1 MQLMAPLDVGVVGG
15 GGFSLRREEFPHRPR
30 RTVSCALL
38 PLLLQRGGCQ
48 SVRDVTVMILLL
60 RTVYVHVSYSCT
72 RVGTSRRVVQ
82 ERSAKSVWSPLF
94 VSLALVRS
102 HLVARSSGSSSL
114 RSPQSLRNT
123 QVTMSLTA
131 LGVDATSEIASDK
144 TCA

>member
-15 GGFSLRREEFPHRPR
+15 GGFNLRREEFPHRPR

-60 RTVYVHVSYSCT
+60 RTVYVHVSYSCP

-82 ERSAKSVWSPLF
+82 ERSAKSVL
-94 VSLALVRS
+94 VSLTDAIPLVCS
-102 HLVARSSGSSSL
+102 HLVARSLVLSSL
-114 RSPQSLRNT
+114 RVRNR
-123 QVTMSLTA
+123 S
-131 LGVDATSEIASDK
+131 ATHRLL
-144 TCA
+144 CL

>member
-72 RVGTSRRVVQ
+72 RVGTSRRVSSGAFCQKRV
-82 ERSAKSVWSPLF
+82 ESPFRFTRAGALTIGSTKLGLF
-94 VSLALVRS
+94 VAAQSAT
-102 HLVARSSGSSSL
+102 A
-114 RSPQSLRNT
+114 PQH
-123 QVTMSLTA
+123 
-131 LGVDATSEIASDK
+131 TSYYVFNG
-144 TCA
+144 TWG

>member
-94 VSLALVRS
+94 DPLALVRS
-102 HLVARSSGSSSL
+102 HKLPWSVPGRARVCPLAPIVILTYLLTYLSD
-114 RSPQSLRNT
+114 
-123 QVTMSLTA
+123 VT
-131 LGVDATSEIASDK
+131 
-144 TCA
+144 

>member
-1 MQLMAPLDVGVVGG
+1 MQLMALLDVGVVGG

-82 ERSAKSVWSPLF
+82 ERSAKSVL
-94 VSLALVRS
+94 VSLTDAIPLVCS
-102 HLVARSSGSSSL
+102 HLVARSLVLSSL
-114 RSPQSLRNT
+114 RVHNRS
-123 QVTMSLTA
+123 
-131 LGVDATSEIASDK
+131 ATHWLL
-144 TCA
+144 CL

>member
-82 ERSAKSVWSPLF
+82 ERSAKSVLVFLTDAIPL
-94 VSLALVRS
+94 VSS
-102 HLVARSSGSSSL
+102 HLVARSLVLSSL
-114 RSPQSLRNT
+114 RVHNRS
-123 QVTMSLTA
+123 
-131 LGVDATSEIASDK
+131 ATHWLL
-144 TCA
+144 CL